1 MKVTPKHILKYIL
14 LILFIGAF
22 AYLYNYY
29 FTPYEQER
37 TFSKIDPKLPT
48 TIVAVASQNNK
59 ITQNI
64 LTNLETINK
73 TKQNIVYSTNTKLS
87 RYQINKLKPY
97 VNHIIADTKN
107 KNKWFLYKKA
117 LVWLLVSNKNKHTPK
132 LIYIK
137 ENINKI
143 YTPKPSINTFS
154 SSPKRYAVFAGYN
167 KNSIIEPY
175 IITYLKGLNEV
186 TSGIVYIADSPL
198 KEGELDKLK
207 DINILYTQHQKHH
220 KYDFGSYA
228 IGYNWLKDNGYLKN
242 ADELIFANDSA
253 YAPLTSFKPIFEKM
267 NTQTELDFWGITQG
281 RQFISH
287 LCSYFLVYRA
297 NVFNS
302 FEFHEILNTIPSSLD
317 HTSAIFEYELKIT
330 PYLESLGYKWD
341 TYIPYEDLEYLPYEA
356 KDWYPLSLISKHK
369 NQFFKRR
376 VYNDEDFSQ
385 ENIFELLDYLKQN
398 HPQTYQDVIFANH
411 KLLQSPKDKDN

>member
-1 MKVTPKHILKYIL
+1 MKVTKKHIFKYFF
-14 LILFIGAF
+14 LILFICTF
-22 AYLYNYY
+22 VYLYNYY
-29 FTPYEQER
+29 FMPYEQEYA
-37 TFSKIDPKLPT
+37 FNKIDHKLPT
-48 TIVAVASQNNK
+48 TIVAVNSQNHK

-64 LTNLETINK
+64 LNNLKTINK
-73 TKQNIVYSTNTKLS
+73 TKQNIIYSTNTKLS
-87 RYQINKLKPY
+87 KYQLNKLKPH
-97 VNHIIADTKN
+97 VNHVIANTKS

-117 LVWLLVSNKNKHTPK
+117 LAKALVINKNKNSSK
-132 LIYIK
+132 LIYIQ
-137 ENINKI
+137 ENTNNV
-143 YTPKPSINTFS
+143 YTHQPSTNTFP

-198 KEGELDKLK
+198 KEGELEKLK

-267 NTQTELDFWGITQG
+267 NTKTDLDFWGITQG

-302 FEFHEILNTIPSSLD
+302 FEFHEIFNTIPSTLD
-317 HTSAIFEYELKIT
+317 HTSAIIEYEIKIT
-330 PYLESLGYKWD
+330 PYLESLGYKWN
-341 TYIPYEDLEYLPYEA
+341 TYIPYEDLTYLSYEA
-356 KDWYPLSLISKHK
+356 KDWYPLSLVSKHK

-376 VYNDEDFSQ
+376 VYNDEDYSK
-385 ENIFELLDYLKQN
+385 EDIFELLDYLKQN
-398 HPQTYQDVIFANH
+398 HPQTYSDVISANH
-411 KLLQSPKDKDN
+411 KLLQNLKNKDN